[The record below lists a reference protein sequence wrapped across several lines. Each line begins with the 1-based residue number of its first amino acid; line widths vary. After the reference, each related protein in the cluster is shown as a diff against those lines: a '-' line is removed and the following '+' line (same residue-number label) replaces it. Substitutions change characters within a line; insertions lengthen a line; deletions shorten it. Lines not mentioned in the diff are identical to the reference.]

1 MIIWAWRALVVSLC
15 SFAAVAPFRA
25 AADPVAD
32 FYRGRTVT
40 AVVPFG
46 AGGGYALYTQLL
58 SQHMPAFIPG
68 KPTIVPQYM
77 PGAGGIKATNY
88 VYNVAPKD
96 GSLISMVPDTVVLAS
111 VLQPKSIKFKVN
123 EFIWLGT
130 LERVNNILAVRADSG
145 IRTFADLDKTEAV
158 LGSTGRGSPTFL
170 LPSLARWLTPAKIKI
185 VQGYKGGREM
195 FQAMETGELMGTTIS
210 WGVWKALKGAW
221 FRDGSAVPI
230 MQFGLRREADL
241 PDVPLAVDYA
251 KTPEQKTVARF
262 MASNTEIG
270 RSFVVPPGVA
280 DDKVAALRDAFDRMV
295 RDPGFIEAAKG
306 KILLNPASGAE
317 VQNVVAEASALD
329 PKIADIVRTAIFG
342 SK

>member
-1 MIIWAWRALVVSLC
+1 MTGWGLRALLISFCSL
-15 SFAAVAPFRA
+15 AVAAPLSAR
-25 AADPVAD
+25 ADPVAD
-32 FYRGRTVT
+32 FYRGKTVT

-58 SQHMPAFIPG
+58 SQHMPRFIPG
-68 KPTIVPQYM
+68 TPNIVPQYM

-111 VLQPKSIKFKVN
+111 VLQPKTIKFKVN

-130 LERVNNILAVRADSG
+130 LERVNNVLAVRADSG
-145 IRTFADLDKTEAV
+145 IRTFADLGRTEAV

-170 LPSLARWLTPAKIKI
+170 LPSLARWLSPAKMKI

-195 FQAMETGELMGTTIS
+195 FQAMETRELMGTTIS
-210 WGVWKALKGAW
+210 WGVWKALKGDW
-221 FRDGSAVPI
+221 FRNGSAVPI
-230 MQFGLRREADL
+230 MQFGMRREADL
-241 PDVPLAVDYA
+241 PEVPLAIDLA
-251 KTPEQKTVARF
+251 TTPEQKTVARF

-270 RSFVVPPGVA
+270 RSFVAPPGMA
-280 DDKVAALRDAFDRMV
+280 AEKVTALRDAFDRMV
-295 RDPGFIEAAKG
+295 RDPAFIAAAKG

-317 VQNVVAEASALD
+317 VQKVVADASALD
-329 PKIADIVRTAIFG
+329 ARVADIVRTAIFG
-342 SK
+342 GK